1 MDFLKTF
8 KVLALSAVIFAT
20 GCAQQ
25 SVTPYDYTA
34 FEKSKPRSILVIP
47 PLNNSI
53 EADAPYK
60 YLSTITQP
68 LAEKGYYVYPVA
80 VIDQFLKHNGL
91 PTPAEMNT
99 ISLDRIDKHIGADA
113 VLYVTIEE
121 WGQKYQV
128 LASTAIVKAKMKLI
142 DVKSGELLWEGT
154 AQAVQSSGDSGGG
167 IAGMLISALV
177 TQVAGAID
185 DQTPGLSGY
194 ANALVIN
201 SSHGMLDGPYLKN
214 KKSAE

>member
-1 MDFLKTF
+1 MDFLNTF
-8 KVLALSAVIFAT
+8 KVLVLSVVLLAT

-25 SVTPYDYTA
+25 TVKPYDYAA

-128 LASTAIVKAKMKLI
+128 LASTTIVKAQLKLV

-154 AQAVQSSGDSGGG
+154 AQAAQSSGDGGGG
-167 IAGMLISALV
+167 IAGMLISALI
-177 TQVAGAID
+177 TQVAGSIGD
-185 DQTPGLSGY
+185 NTPGLSAY
-194 ANALVIN
+194 ANTLAIN
-201 SSHGMLDGPYLKN
+201 STHGMLDGPYLE